1 MGVNGALVLAPFDAA
16 GLDRLRAA
24 GLAVTY
30 ESWLDTGEL
39 QDPEVL
45 GRRLAAEGDGYV
57 IVEADFVFEETMDL
71 APDLKLVGIC
81 RNALNHVDIE
91 AATER
96 GVLVVNT
103 PGRNGA
109 AVAEL
114 TVGLMLGLAR
124 RIPAADA
131 WVHGR
136 KWSDPS
142 GGYAEFRGAEIQ
154 GKIVGVIGLGAIG
167 RMVVERLSG
176 FGAALVAA
184 DPYVDPK
191 AAARLGV
198 RLVSLEE
205 LLTTSDYVLVHV
217 PAGESTYGLID
228 GRALG
233 AMKRTA
239 FLVNVS
245 AAGVV
250 DEAAL
255 AEALREGVIGGAALD
270 VFDGHPLPESS
281 PLLDLDNVILTPHI
295 GGATRETIERQSAMI
310 TEDILRVEV
319 GERPERLVNSEAW
332 DRRRS

>member
-39 QDPEVL
+39 HDPEVL
-45 GRRLAAEGDGYV
+45 GRRLAAESDGYV

-124 RIPAADA
+124 RIPAADT

-154 GKIVGVIGLGAIG
+154 GKTVGVIGLGAIG

-198 RLVSLEE
+198 RLVPLDE
-205 LLTTSDYVLVHV
+205 LLTVSDYVLVHV

-255 AEALREGVIGGAALD
+255 AAALREGVIGGAALD

-295 GGATRETIERQSAMI
+295 GGATRETVERQSAMI
-310 TEDILRVEV
+310 TEDILRVEA

>member
-39 QDPEVL
+39 HDPEVL

-109 AVAEL
+109 AVAEI

-124 RIPAADA
+124 RISAADA

-136 KWSDPS
+136 KWSDPA
-142 GGYAEFRGAEIQ
+142 GGYAEFRG
-154 GKIVGVIGLGAIG
+154 
-167 RMVVERLSG
+167 
-176 FGAALVAA
+176 
-184 DPYVDPK
+184 
-191 AAARLGV
+191 
-198 RLVSLEE
+198 
-205 LLTTSDYVLVHV
+205 T
-217 PAGESTYGLID
+217 
-228 GRALG
+228 
-233 AMKRTA
+233 
-239 FLVNVS
+239 
-245 AAGVV
+245 
-250 DEAAL
+250 
-255 AEALREGVIGGAALD
+255 
-270 VFDGHPLPESS
+270 
-281 PLLDLDNVILTPHI
+281 
-295 GGATRETIERQSAMI
+295 
-310 TEDILRVEV
+310 
-319 GERPERLVNSEAW
+319 
-332 DRRRS
+332 

>member
-1 MGVNGALVLAPFDAA
+1 MAVTGALVLAPFHAA

-24 GLAVTY
+24 GLAVTH

-39 QDPEVL
+39 HDPEEL
-45 GRRLAAEGDGYV
+45 GHRLADEGHGYV
-57 IVEADFVFEETMDL
+57 VVEADFVFEETMDL
-71 APDLKLVGIC
+71 APGLKLVGIC

-114 TVGLMLGLAR
+114 TVGLMLSLAR

-136 KWSDPS
+136 EWSDPS
-142 GGYAEFRGAEIQ
+142 GGYAEFRGTEIQ
-154 GKIVGVIGLGAIG
+154 GKTVGVIGLGAIG
-167 RMVVERLSG
+167 RMVAERLSG
-176 FGAALVAA
+176 FGAALIAA

-191 AAARLGV
+191 AAARIGV
-198 RLVSLEE
+198 RLVPLNE
-205 LLTTSDYVLVHV
+205 LLAASDYVLVHV
-217 PAGESTYGLID
+217 PPGESTHGLID
-228 GRALG
+228 ERALG
-233 AMKRTA
+233 AMKGTA
-239 FLVNVS
+239 YLVNVS

-255 AEALREGVIGGAALD
+255 AAALREGGIRGAAMD

-281 PLLDLDNVILTPHI
+281 PLLDLDNVVLTPHI
-295 GGATRETIERQSAMI
+295 GGATSETVERQSAMI
-310 TEDILRVEV
+310 VEDILRVEA
-319 GERPERLVNSEAW
+319 GERPERLVNSAAW